1 MNNDNLE
8 YWLKGP
14 IPEIPA
20 LLQPVAHALLQVQ
33 KELKMVLADFDEEK
47 LWQKPNGLA
56 SVGFHLQH
64 LTGVLDRLFTYADG
78 HQLTENQMVYL
89 KNEGLEKPEITTKS
103 LIKRF
108 EVQVEMSLEK
118 LKNIDPKSLLE
129 PRFVGRKQLPSTVIG
144 LIFHAAE
151 HTTRHFGQ
159 LLVTVK
165 LT

>member
-1 MNNDNLE
+1 MNDLE

-33 KELKMVLADFDEEK
+33 KELKELMVDFDESN
-47 LWQKPNGLA
+47 LWIRPIGVA

-64 LTGVLDRLFTYADG
+64 LVGVLDRLFTYADG
-78 HQLTENQMVYL
+78 KALSENQLDYLKKEGVENMNITSEVLINNFDIQVERTLEILKKIDPESLTE
-89 KNEGLEKPEITTKS
+89 T
-103 LIKRF
+103 
-108 EVQVEMSLEK
+108 
-118 LKNIDPKSLLE
+118 
-129 PRFVGRKQLPSTVIG
+129 RFVGRKQIESTVIG

-165 LT
+165 TLQA